1 MAPGRNRAVRVGLDN
16 LIDGRLRE
24 LAAEAREFNAKAA
37 ASKGGGPEPDP
48 RTPAGLVAHRTGLS
62 ERPEPEGPPAVE
74 LMAVAGGREVPVR
87 VTLPQGTEPRGVY
100 LEIHGG
106 GFYMSWAARSDHR
119 NRRIADAA
127 GVAVVS
133 VDYRLAPE
141 HPWPAA
147 PDDCETAA
155 LWVLE
160 EAEERFGTSRLSI
173 GGGSAGANLAMT
185 TLLRLR
191 DKGLAE
197 QFVAAVLHYGAFDL
211 SGQTPGGRLYAD
223 EPFLDLYVGEVEDRT
238 DPDIS
243 PIFGDLRGL
252 PPALLVVGT
261 EDLLLEDS
269 LAMAGRLAAA
279 GGEVDLRVYPES
291 PHGFLSFPIA
301 MAAAANEDI
310 ETWLAGYFSG

>member
-1 MAPGRNRAVRVGLDN
+1 VKVGLEQ
-16 LIDGRLRE
+16 LIDGRLE
-24 LAAEAREFNAKAA
+24 AFVAEAREFNAGKAA
-37 ASKGGGPEPDP
+37 MTEGREGPDP
-48 RTPAGLVAHRTGLS
+48 RTAEGLEAHRTGLS
-62 ERPEPEGPPAVE
+62 ERPAPEGPPAVE
-74 LMAVAGGREVPVR
+74 MVAAAAGRQVPVR
-87 VTLPQGTEPRGVY
+87 VTMPRGGEPRGVY

-106 GFYMSWAARSDHR
+106 GFYMGWAARSDFR
-119 NRRIADAA
+119 NRSTADAA
-127 GVAVVS
+127 QVAVVS

-147 PDDCETAA
+147 PDDCEAAA

-160 EAEERFGTSRLSI
+160 EAEERFGTSRLAI
-173 GGGSAGANLAMT
+173 GGGSAGANLALT

-197 QFVAAVLHYGAFDL
+197 PFVAAVLHYGAFDL
-211 SGQTPGGRLYAD
+211 SGQTPGGRRYAD
-223 EPFLDLYVGEVEDRT
+223 EFFIDAYVGEVSDRT

-243 PIFGDLRGL
+243 PIFGDLSGL

-261 EDLLLEDS
+261 EDILLEDS

-310 ETWLAGYFSG
+310 ESWLAARFPDPRD

>member
-1 MAPGRNRAVRVGLDN
+1 MRVGLEQ
-16 LIDGRLRE
+16 LIDGRLE
-24 LAAEAREFNAKAA
+24 AFVAEAREFNAKAA
-37 ASKGGGPEPDP
+37 AMKRGGPGPDP
-48 RTPAGLVAHRTGLS
+48 RTPEGLEAHRNGLS
-62 ERPEPEGPPAVE
+62 KRPEPEGPPAVE
-74 LMAVAGGREVPVR
+74 MVVEAGGRQVPVR
-87 VTLPQGTEPRGVY
+87 VTLPQGIEPRGVY

-106 GFYMSWAARSDHR
+106 GFYMSRAARSDYR

-160 EAEERFGTSRLSI
+160 QAEERFGTSRLSI

-191 DKGLAE
+191 DKGLVE
-197 QFVAAVLHYGAFDL
+197 PFVAAVLHYGAFDL

-243 PIFGDLRGL
+243 PLFGDLRGL

-269 LAMAGRLAAA
+269 LAMAGRLTAA
-279 GGEVDLRVYPES
+279 GGQVDLRVYPES

-310 ETWLAGYFSG
+310 ESWLAGHFRP

>member
-1 MAPGRNRAVRVGLDN
+1 MRIGLEQ
-16 LIDGRLRE
+16 LIDGRLQ
-24 LAAEAREFNAKAA
+24 AFVAEAREFNANAA
-37 ASKGGGPEPDP
+37 AMKGGRPAPDP
-48 RTPAGLVAHRTGLS
+48 RTPEGLEAHRAALS
-62 ERPEPEGPPAVE
+62 KRPTPEGPPPVE
-74 LMAVAGGREVPVR
+74 LVAEAGGRQVPVR
-87 VTLPQGTEPRGVY
+87 VTMPREGEPRGVY

-106 GFYMSWAARSDHR
+106 GFYMSWAARSDFR
-119 NRRIADAA
+119 NRRTADAA

-197 QFVAAVLHYGAFDL
+197 RFVAAVLHYGAFDL

-223 EPFLDLYVGEVEDRT
+223 EFFIDAYAGEVEDRT
-238 DPDIS
+238 GPDVS
-243 PIFGDLRGL
+243 PLFGDLRGL

-261 EDLLLEDS
+261 EDILLEDS

-301 MAAAANEDI
+301 MAAAANQDI
-310 ETWLAGYFSG
+310 ESWLAARFDD

>member
-1 MAPGRNRAVRVGLDN
+1 MRVGLEQ
-16 LIDGRLRE
+16 LIDGRL
-24 LAAEAREFNAKAA
+24 AAFQAQAREFNAGKTAME
-37 ASKGGGPEPDP
+37 GGEDEPDP
-48 RTPAGLVAHRTGLS
+48 RTPEGLEAHRTGLS
-62 ERPEPEGPPAVE
+62 ERPVPEGPPAE
-74 LMAVAGGREVPVR
+74 EMTAEAGGRQVPVR
-87 VTLPQGTEPRGVY
+87 VTLPQRGEPRGVY
-100 LEIHGG
+100 IEIHGG
-106 GFYMSWAARSDHR
+106 GFYMSWAARSDFR
-119 NRRIADAA
+119 NRRTADAA
-127 GVAVVS
+127 QVAVVS

-160 EAEERFGTSRLSI
+160 RAEERFGTSRLSI
-173 GGGSAGANLAMT
+173 GGGSAGANLALT

-191 DKGLAE
+191 DKGLADP
-197 QFVAAVLHYGAFDL
+197 FIATVLHYGAFDL

-223 EPFLDLYVGEVEDRT
+223 EFFIDAYVGAVEDRT

-261 EDLLLEDS
+261 KDILLEDS

-291 PHGFLSFPIA
+291 PHGFLSFPIR

-310 ETWLAGYFSG
+310 ESWLAARFAT